1 MISFVELPKYE
12 ELTDEEVMAWS
23 PEEFAQRLIRR
34 SEMFGEAFFRK
45 DAWRV
50 VELDEEAKRKGLLEL
65 SARLAWR
72 EFYNGVHP
80 PSKQIVMLESDPETI
95 GIRIRLAQQIIDE
108 VQHQRIWSQW
118 AKHYGGS
125 ARLQDYEVS
134 PEVIKQFQLTSNYDD
149 PAEIAL
155 ALQCTGE
162 PILVFLF
169 GYGTLNPEESITY
182 SILPEDLRSDI
193 EKSVVAD
200 EPRHIAVGRDI
211 MIKHCGDAAKRR
223 HLLKLQS
230 TKLENTI
237 KIMTRDMELLGA
249 ERIAPFPKIG

>member
-1 MISFVELPKYE
+1 MLTQVELPKYE
-12 ELTDEEVMAWS
+12 EMSDAELMAWT
-23 PEEFAQRLIRR
+23 PEEFTQKLIRR
-34 SEMFGEAFFRK
+34 AEMFGEAFFHK
-45 DAWRV
+45 DGWRTI
-50 VELDEEAKRKGLLEL
+50 ELDAETKTKGLLEF

-108 VQHQRIWSQW
+108 VQHQRVWSQW

-125 ARLQDYEVS
+125 ARLQDYEMS

-169 GYGTLNPEESITY
+169 GYGTLKPEESITY
-182 SILPEDLRSDI
+182 AILPEDLRSDI

-211 MIKHCGDAAKRR
+211 MIKHCGDAKKRR
-223 HLLKLQS
+223 HLLQLQS
-230 TKLENTI
+230 AKLENTI
-237 KIMTRDMELLGA
+237 KIMSRDMELLGA